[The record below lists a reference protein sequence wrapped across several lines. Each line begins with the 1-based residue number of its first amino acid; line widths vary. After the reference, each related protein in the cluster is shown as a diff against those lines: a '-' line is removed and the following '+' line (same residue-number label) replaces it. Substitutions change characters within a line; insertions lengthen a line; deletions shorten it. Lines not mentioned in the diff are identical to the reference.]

1 MIFKEKTLLS
11 ETINMRRL
19 EMRMPHATKGIGA
32 LVISEDKNDVL
43 IFTLTG

>member
-19 EMRMPHATKGIGA
+19 EMRMPHAAKGIGA
-32 LVISEDKNDVL
+32 LVIGEDENDVG
-43 IFTLTG
+43 TR

>member
-19 EMRMPHATKGIGA
+19 EMRMPHAAEGIGA
-32 LVISEDKNDVL
+32 LVVGQDENDVG
-43 IFTLTG
+43 TR

>member
-19 EMRMPHATKGIGA
+19 EMRMPHAAKGIGA
-32 LVISEDKNDVL
+32 LVVGEDENDVG
-43 IFTLTG
+43 TR